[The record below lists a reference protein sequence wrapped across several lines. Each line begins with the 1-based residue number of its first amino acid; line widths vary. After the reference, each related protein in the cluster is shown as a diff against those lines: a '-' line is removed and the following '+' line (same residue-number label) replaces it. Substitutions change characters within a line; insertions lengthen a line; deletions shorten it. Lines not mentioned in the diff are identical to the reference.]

1 MVNSTK
7 SVIAKMVV
15 HVHVVASVLLLISTH
30 SSSAYSNSYAFLGR
44 GRGQCSQPNR
54 HRPILTKQ
62 RINFTPTL
70 SSRKTTRTTTS
81 SSTTTSLRGIDYEA
95 IENSSTTN
103 ADEYSDFDTSTT
115 VQLQLLP
122 TSNDLLT
129 PKEIV
134 SICMSYLQRNSKSS
148 QQAVGDQQTQA
159 QQHHQQPGLEI
170 CYNFSSDS
178 CRMANGGSL
187 ESFLQHA
194 NNPVFQC
201 MVDCDLWEIV
211 NVGSIIKGTQTR
223 GDMQTVLVHV
233 VPNKTKPT
241 IEGALLTTSRV
252 TKTKKTKPIQR
263 NSRRFIWTLMKERRP
278 PRQGHFLVHECI
290 AVDNAFAHTL

>member
-1 MVNSTK
+1 
-7 SVIAKMVV
+7 MVV
-15 HVHVVASVLLLISTH
+15 SVLLLISTH
-30 SSSAYSNSYAFLGR
+30 SSSAYSNSNSDAFVGRGRGR

-54 HRPILTKQ
+54 HRPILTKN

-70 SSRKTTRTTTS
+70 SSRKTRTTTC

-103 ADEYSDFDTSTT
+103 ADEYSDFDISTI

-148 QQAVGDQQTQA
+148 QQAVEEQQAEA

-201 MVDCDLWEIV
+201 M
-211 NVGSIIKGTQTR
+211 
-223 GDMQTVLVHV
+223 
-233 VPNKTKPT
+233 
-241 IEGALLTTSRV
+241 
-252 TKTKKTKPIQR
+252 
-263 NSRRFIWTLMKERRP
+263 
-278 PRQGHFLVHECI
+278 
-290 AVDNAFAHTL
+290 